1 MVFTVADLIVR
12 LSWDTTLLAGTLIPP
27 SAPAGV
33 GFMRQPPVILAAGER
48 VSIEIEGIGR
58 LTNRVEVA

>member
-12 LSWDTTLLAGTLIPP
+12 LRWDRTLLAGTLIPP
-27 SAPAGV
+27 STPAGV
-33 GFMRQPPVILAAGER
+33 SFTRQPPVFLAAGDR

-58 LTNRVEVA
+58 LTNPVEAA